1 MSSSVKIVE
10 NVKNVSNGKKLPV
23 LEFVRNYKP
32 LAAVI
37 SKATPGTDRVT
48 RDNQGNRKISSPDY
62 ASMISV
68 HRNISRRNKDAK
80 MTLQMLPDLK
90 LALEMVISL
99 IMSPKDMFTDE
110 VVILSDSSELLPAS
124 LMSSMLQVTTD
135 YFKKNHNLTEFLQHM
150 LEETLGQQGA
160 LPVAVIPE
168 NALDDLINNY
178 NTNLSLEKFSTEFDV
193 ERNIPHPLGMLGVP
207 DYLTPQINNSR
218 KPASGRLKF
227 GSQVSFNLEAFEGYR
242 RTSMNSAKPTAA
254 TSGIA
259 FSKLINDK
267 VPDDEKNKP
276 WLFNVPGGMSALPGS
291 EGDGNEINADNLVFV
306 TDNFSMLKLPV
317 WKEQARGQRVHE
329 VLKKKGYNKLQ
340 ANLESMTI
348 KLTEKQKQVLKADK
362 EQGERKL
369 ADNEV
374 ESLLFK
380 NRRFAHTPV
389 AAIRTNGN
397 LKRNSIGEPMI
408 KEFDTSCF
416 IPVSIEGDPTRK
428 LGGFIMLDEEGY
440 PLTTHNPDPEEIVDL
455 STYAGGSGNFVSS
468 MNDRSNSI
476 MNGKDCNSV
485 PQYMLKKFF
494 NRAFAEMVEK
504 DLIDRVKNGQYD
516 NGIQLASNEDAYWLM
531 FTRCMKGQR
540 THMLWLPNEFLVYFA
555 MDYDEMGFGKSLLD
569 DIRNITSM
577 RIMLMVSGIAASL
590 RNSIGRTKVTVKLDE
605 DDPDAEKSIEDIQD
619 EILKS
624 RMNPIPFGINN
635 VADISKYLQ
644 RSCYEFEISGSSA
657 IPDMQVNFEQFN
669 SNYPKPDEDLQNQL
683 KELSIHHFGL
693 TKDMIDAAEGVDF
706 AIQAATNNLMTMKR
720 VQRWQRKVEPQ
731 VSEFIRK
738 IAINSES
745 QINDLRD
752 LVTNNFKQLQVE
764 KVKRYFDLKDDKL
777 LNDSDFKL
785 LVVEQCLNVFLNNLV
800 VELPSPAAATLQAQ
814 KEQFEDAA
822 SFYKDAIDYII
833 NESFFDTSV
842 MGEEM
847 NGHVDM
853 IKNIIL
859 SHYMREYMAK
869 NAILPE
875 LSDLTTIGEDGKI
888 AINVMDS
895 LEQHIKALGMST
907 GNFFKRFKQF
917 AALQTSLM
925 QGVGESST
933 TGETDTGGGGGGGG
947 DDWGGGGG
955 GDDDSGGGD
964 DLPGLDDIPTDDDNP
979 DENNDDNGGGD
990 NGSSTDDNGSSTSD
1004 NDEEET

>member
-10 NVKNVSNGKKLPV
+10 NVTNVSNGKKLPV
-23 LEFVRNYKP
+23 LEFVRTHKP
-32 LAAVI
+32 LAAAI

-48 RDNQGNRKISSPDY
+48 RDGQGNRKVSSPDY

-68 HRNISRRNKDAK
+68 HRTISRRNKDAK
-80 MTLQMLPDLK
+80 MTFQMLPDLK
-90 LALEMVISL
+90 LAMEMVISL
-99 IMSPKDMFTDE
+99 IMSPKDMFSDE
-110 VVILSDSSELLPAS
+110 VLILSDSSELLPAS

-135 YFKKNHNLTEFLQHM
+135 YFKKNHNLTEFIQHM
-150 LEETLGQQGA
+150 LEETLGLQGA

-193 ERNIPHPLGMLGVP
+193 EKNIPHPLGMLGVP
-207 DYLTPQINNSR
+207 DYLTPRVNNTR
-218 KPASGRLKF
+218 PVTGRMKF
-227 GSQVSFNLEAFEGYR
+227 GSKVSFDLQSYETYR
-242 RTSMNSAKPTAA
+242 SMNSSKPTSA

-259 FSKLINDK
+259 FSKLFNDK
-267 VPDDEKNKP
+267 VKEEDKSKP
-276 WLFNVPGGMSALPGS
+276 WTFKVPEGMSAKPGS
-291 EGDGNEINADNLVFV
+291 EGNGNEIDADNLCFV
-306 TDNFSMLKLPV
+306 TDNISILKMPV
-317 WKEQARGQRVHE
+317 LKERARGQRVHE
-329 VLKKKGYNKLQ
+329 VLKKRGYNKLQ
-340 ANLESMTI
+340 ASLESMT
-348 KLTEKQKQVLKADK
+348 LALSNKQKEIIKKDAQD
-362 EQGERKL
+362 QGRTL
-369 ADNEV
+369 ADSEV

-389 AAIRTNGN
+389 AALRTNGN
-397 LKRNSIGEPMI
+397 LKRNSIGEAMI
-408 KEFDTSCF
+408 KEFDTACF

-428 LGGFIMLDEEGY
+428 LGGFIMLDEDGY
-440 PLTTHNPDPEEIVDL
+440 PLTTHNADPEEIVDL

-476 MNGKDCNSV
+476 MNGKTTEGVS
-485 PQYMLKKFF
+485 QYMLKKFF
-494 NRAFAEMVEK
+494 TKTFGEMVEK

-516 NGIQLASNEDAYWLM
+516 NGVQLASNEDFYWLM

-540 THMLWLPNEFLVYFA
+540 THLLWLPNEFLVYFA
-555 MDYDEMGFGKSLLD
+555 LDYDEMGFGKSLLD

-657 IPDMQVNFEQFN
+657 IPDMQVQFEQYN
-669 SNYPKPDEDLQNQL
+669 SQYPKPDEDLINQL

-720 VQRWQRKVEPQ
+720 VQRWQRKVEPLA
-731 VSEFIRK
+731 SEYIRK
-738 IAINSES
+738 VALASES
-745 QINDLRD
+745 QIEDLRT
-752 LVTNNFKQLQVE
+752 LVRNNFKQLQVE
-764 KVKRYFDLKDDKL
+764 KVKRYFDLKDDSL
-777 LNDSDFKL
+777 LNDEDFKK
-785 LVVEQCLNVFLNNLV
+785 LVTEQCLNVFLNNLK
-800 VELPSPAAATLQAQ
+800 VELPSPAATTLEAQ
-814 KEQFEDAA
+814 KQQFTDAA
-822 SFYKDAIDYII
+822 EFYKEAIDYII

-842 MGEEM
+842 MGEDM

-875 LSDLTTIGEDGKI
+875 LADLTTIGEDGKI
-888 AINVMDS
+888 AVNVMDS

-907 GNFFKRFKQF
+907 GNFFKRFKHF
-917 AALQTSLM
+917 AQLQTALM

-933 TGETDTGGGGGGGG
+933 TGETDTGGGSSGGG
-947 DDWGGGGG
+947 DDFGGG
-955 GDDDSGGGD
+955 GDDDFGLGGDDDSGLGGGD
-964 DLPGLDDIPTDDDNP
+964 TGSTDETSDEDSGSSDEDTGSGTGDENANP
-979 DENNDDNGGGD
+979 DE
-990 NGSSTDDNGSSTSD
+990 S
-1004 NDEEET
+1004 EET

>member
-10 NVKNVSNGKKLPV
+10 NVTNVSNGKKLPV
-23 LEFVRNYKP
+23 LEFVRTHKP
-32 LAAVI
+32 LAAAI
-37 SKATPGTDRVT
+37 SKATPGTDRIT
-48 RDNQGNRKISSPDY
+48 RDGQGNRKVTSPDY

-68 HRNISRRNKDAK
+68 HRTISRRNKDAK
-80 MTLQMLPDLK
+80 MTFQMLPDLK
-90 LALEMVISL
+90 LAMEMVISL
-99 IMSPKDMFTDE
+99 IMSPKDMFSDE
-110 VVILSDSSELLPAS
+110 VLILSDSSELLPAS

-135 YFKKNHNLTEFLQHM
+135 YFKKNHNLTEFIQHM
-150 LEETLGQQGA
+150 LEETLGLQGA

-178 NTNLSLEKFSTEFDV
+178 NTNLSLEKFATEFDV

-207 DYLTPQINNSR
+207 DYLTPRKNNTQ
-218 KPASGRLKF
+218 PVTGRMKF
-227 GSQVSFNLEAFEGYR
+227 GSKVSFDLQSFETYR
-242 RTSMNSAKPTAA
+242 SMNSSKPTSANSGIMLSKLFPAKDEKEQDKPWTFKVPEGLSAKPGA
-254 TSGIA
+254 
-259 FSKLINDK
+259 
-267 VPDDEKNKP
+267 
-276 WLFNVPGGMSALPGS
+276 
-291 EGDGNEINADNLVFV
+291 EGDGNEINADNLMFV
-306 TDNFSMLKLPV
+306 TDNISILKLPV
-317 WKEQARGQRVHE
+317 MKEQARGQRVHE
-329 VLKKKGYNKLQ
+329 VLKKRGYNRFQ
-340 ANLESMTI
+340 ADLESMTL
-348 KLTEKQKQVLKADK
+348 KLSQKQKEIIKKDAKD
-362 EQGERKL
+362 EGRTL
-369 ADNEV
+369 ADSEV

-389 AAIRTNGN
+389 AALRTNGN

-408 KEFDTSCF
+408 KEFDTACF

-428 LGGFIMLDEEGY
+428 LGGFIMLDEDGY
-440 PLTTHNPDPEEIVDL
+440 PLSTHNPDPEEIVDL
-455 STYAGGSGNFVSS
+455 SAYAGGQGNFISS

-476 MNGKDCNSV
+476 MNGKAEGGVS
-485 PQYMLKKFF
+485 QFMLKKFF
-494 NRAFAEMVEK
+494 TRAFAEMVEK

-516 NGIQLASNEDAYWLM
+516 NGVQLASNEDFYWLM
-531 FTRCMKGQR
+531 MTRCMKGQR
-540 THMLWLPNEFLVYFA
+540 THLLWLPNEFLVYFA
-555 MDYDEMGFGKSLLD
+555 LDYDEMGFGKSLLD

-657 IPDMQVNFEQFN
+657 IPDMQVQFEQYN
-669 SNYPKPDEDLQNQL
+669 SQYPKPDEDLTNQL

-720 VQRWQRKVEPQ
+720 VQRWQRKVEPLA
-731 VSEFIRK
+731 SEYVRK
-738 IAINSES
+738 VALASES
-745 QINDLRD
+745 QINDLRT
-752 LVTNNFKQLQVE
+752 LVSNNFKQLQVE
-764 KVKRYFDLKDDKL
+764 KVKRFFDLKDDSL
-777 LNDSDFKL
+777 LNDEDFKK
-785 LVVEQCLNVFLNNLV
+785 LVTEQCLNVFLNNLK
-800 VELPSPAAATLQAQ
+800 VELPSPTATTLATQ

-822 SFYKDAIDYII
+822 AFYKDAIDYII

-875 LSDLTTIGEDGKI
+875 LADLTTIGEDGKI
-888 AINVMDS
+888 AVNVMDS

-933 TGETDTGGGGGGGG
+933 TGETDTGGGSSGG
-947 DDWGGGGG
+947 
-955 GDDDSGGGD
+955 DSGGGSSD
-964 DLPGLDDIPTDDDNP
+964 FDLDLPGDDDTGLGTTDDGSGSTDETSDEDESGSGSSDNSGSSDANANP
-979 DENNDDNGGGD
+979 DE
-990 NGSSTDDNGSSTSD
+990 S
-1004 NDEEET
+1004 EET

>member
-32 LAAVI
+32 LAAAI

-48 RDNQGNRKISSPDY
+48 RDNAGNRKISSPDY

-68 HRNISRRNKDAK
+68 HRTISRRNKDAK

-135 YFKKNHNLTEFLQHM
+135 YFKKNHNLTEFMQHM

-207 DYLTPQINNSR
+207 DYLTPRKNNT
-218 KPASGRLKF
+218 PAARAGRMKF
-227 GSQVSFNLEAFEGYR
+227 GSQVSFNLESFENYR
-242 RTSMNSAKPTAA
+242 QTSMNSAKPTSA

-259 FSKLINDK
+259 FSKLFTDK
-267 VPDDEKNKP
+267 VDEKEKEKP
-276 WLFNVPGGMSALPGS
+276 WIFNVPEGMSALPGS

-306 TDNFSMLKLPV
+306 TDNFSVLKLPH
-317 WKEQARGQRVHE
+317 WKERSRATRVHE
-329 VLKKKGYNKLQ
+329 VLKKRGYNKLQ

-348 KLTEKQKQVLKADK
+348 KLSQKQKEIIKADADK
-362 EQGERKL
+362 AGRKL
-369 ADNEV
+369 NDGEV

-389 AAIRTNGN
+389 AALRTNGN

-408 KEFDTSCF
+408 KEFDTACF

-428 LGGFIMLDEEGY
+428 LGGFIMLDEDGY

-455 STYAGGSGNFVSS
+455 STYAGGSGNFISS

-476 MNGKDCNSV
+476 MNGKSCDGV

-494 NRAFAEMVEK
+494 TRAFAEMVEK

-516 NGIQLASNEDAYWLM
+516 NGVQLASNEDFYWLM
-531 FTRCMKGQR
+531 LTRCMKGQR
-540 THMLWLPNEFLVYFA
+540 THLLWLPNEFLVYFA

-657 IPDMQVNFEQFN
+657 IPDMQVQFEQYN
-669 SNYPKPDEDLQNQL
+669 SQYPKPDEDLTNQL

-731 VSEFIRK
+731 ISEFVRK

-752 LVTNNFKQLQVE
+752 IVKNNFKQLQVD
-764 KVKRYFDLKDDKL
+764 KVKRYFDLQDDKML
-777 LNDSDFKL
+777 EDSEFQQ
-785 LVVEQCLNVFLNNLV
+785 LVTEQCLNVFLNNLV
-800 VELPSPAAATLQAQ
+800 VELPSPAATTLEAQ
-814 KEQFEDAA
+814 KQQFTDAA
-822 SFYKDAIDYII
+822 EFYKDALDYIV
-833 NESFFDTSV
+833 NESFFDAAV
-842 MGEEM
+842 QGEEM
-847 NGHVDM
+847 SGHVDM
-853 IKNIIL
+853 IKNILL

-888 AINVMDS
+888 AVNVMDS

-917 AALQTSLM
+917 ATLQTALM
-925 QGVGESST
+925 QDVADST
-933 TGETDTGGGGGGGG
+933 TSGETDTGGGGGGS
-947 DDWGGGGG
+947 DW
-955 GDDDSGGGD
+955 DSGGGDTGSTD
-964 DLPGLDDIPTDDDNP
+964 DLPGLDDIPTDDEETTDESSTDDSGSSDTNANP
-979 DENNDDNGGGD
+979 DENDN
-990 NGSSTDDNGSSTSD
+990 
-1004 NDEEET
+1004 EEET

>member
-10 NVKNVSNGKKLPV
+10 NVANVSNGRKLPV

-32 LAAVI
+32 LAAAI

-48 RDNQGNRKISSPDY
+48 RDPQGNRKISSPDY

-68 HRNISRRNKDAK
+68 HRTISRRNKDAK

-99 IMSPKDMFTDE
+99 IMSPKDMFSDE
-110 VVILSDSSELLPAS
+110 VLILSDSSELLPAS

-150 LEETLGQQGA
+150 LEEVLGQQGA

-178 NTNLSLEKFSTEFDV
+178 NANLSLEKFSTEFDV
-193 ERNIPHPLGMLGVP
+193 ERNIPHPLSLLGAP
-207 DYLTPQINNSR
+207 DYLTARQNNT
-218 KPASGRLKF
+218 PAQAGGRANRMKF
-227 GSQVSFNLEAFEGYR
+227 GSQVSFDLQSFESYR
-242 RTSMNSAKPTAA
+242 STSMNANKATTANA
-254 TSGIA
+254 GIA
-259 FSKLINDK
+259 FSKLFNDK
-267 VPDDEKNKP
+267 LKDEDKNKP
-276 WLFNVPGGMSALPGS
+276 WMFKPAGMSALPGS
-291 EGDGNEINADNLVFV
+291 EGDGNEISADNLVFV
-306 TDNFSMLKLPV
+306 TDNFSILKLPN
-317 WKEQARGQRVHE
+317 WKERARGSRVSE
-329 VLKKKGYNKLQ
+329 VLKGRGYNKLQ
-340 ANLESMTI
+340 ASLESMTL
-348 KLTEKQKQVLKADK
+348 KLSQKQKEIIKADAEK
-362 EQGERKL
+362 GGRQL
-369 ADNEV
+369 ADSEV

-389 AAIRTNGN
+389 ASIRTNGN

-408 KEFDTSCF
+408 KEFDTACF

-440 PLTTHNPDPEEIVDL
+440 PLTTHTPDPEEIVDL
-455 STYAGGSGNFVSS
+455 STYAGGSGNFISS

-476 MNGKDCNSV
+476 MNGKDCNGV

-494 NRAFAEMVEK
+494 TRAFAEMVEK

-516 NGIQLASNEDAYWLM
+516 NGVQLASNEDFYWLM
-531 FTRCMKGQR
+531 LTRCMKGQR
-540 THMLWLPNEFLVYFA
+540 THLLWLPNEFLVYFA

-590 RNSIGRTKVTVKLDE
+590 KNSIGRTKVTVKLDE
-605 DDPDAEKSIEDIQD
+605 EDPDAEKSIEDIQD

-644 RSCYEFEISGSSA
+644 RSCYEFEISGSNA
-657 IPDMQVNFEQFN
+657 IPDMQVQFEQYN
-669 SNYPKPDEDLQNQL
+669 SQYPKPDEDLQNQL

-731 VSEFIRK
+731 ASEYIRK

-752 LVTNNFKQLQVE
+752 LVRNNFDQLQVE
-764 KVKRYFDLKDDKL
+764 KIKRYFGLEDDKML
-777 LNDSDFKL
+777 EDEDFKK
-785 LVVEQCLNVFLNNLV
+785 LVTEQCLNVFLNNLV
-800 VELPSPAAATLQAQ
+800 VELPSPASATLEAQ
-814 KEQFEDAA
+814 KQQFDDAA
-822 SFYKDAIDYII
+822 EFYKNALEYIV
-833 NESFFDTSV
+833 NESFFDASV
-842 MGEEM
+842 QGEEM
-847 NGHVDM
+847 SNHVDM
-853 IKNIIL
+853 IKNILL
-859 SHYMREYMAK
+859 SHFMREYMAK

-875 LSDLTTIGEDGKI
+875 LADLTTIGEDGKI
-888 AINVMDS
+888 AVNIMDS

-917 AALQTSLM
+917 AALQSALM
-925 QGVGESST
+925 QDVADST
-933 TGETDTGGGGGGGG
+933 TEGETDTGGGSSGGDDFGGGGG
-947 DDWGGGGG
+947 T
-955 GDDDSGGGD
+955 DDDI
-964 DLPGLDDIPTDDDNP
+964 PGLDDIPDETEEDTDTTTSDTDTGTGDQNANP
-979 DENNDDNGGGD
+979 DENE
-990 NGSSTDDNGSSTSD
+990 
-1004 NDEEET
+1004 DEDENQ

>member
-10 NVKNVSNGKKLPV
+10 NVTNVSNGKKMPV

-32 LAAVI
+32 LAAAI
-37 SKATPGTDRVT
+37 SKATPSNDRVT
-48 RDNQGNRKISSPDY
+48 RDASGNRKISSPDY
-62 ASMISV
+62 ASLISV
-68 HRNISRRNKDAK
+68 HRQISRRNKDAK
-80 MTLQMLPDLK
+80 MTFQMLPDLK
-90 LALEMVISL
+90 LAMEMVISL
-99 IMSPKDMFTDE
+99 IMSPKDMFSDE
-110 VVILSDSSELLPAS
+110 VLILSDCSELLPSS
-124 LMSSMLQVTTD
+124 LMSSMLNITTD
-135 YFKKNHNLTEFLQHM
+135 YFKKNHNLTEFIEHM
-150 LEETLGQQGA
+150 LEETLGIQGA
-160 LPVAVIPE
+160 LPVAIIPE

-193 ERNIPHPLGMLGVP
+193 EKNIPHPLGMLGVP
-207 DYLTPQINNSR
+207 DYLTARKNNT
-218 KPASGRLKF
+218 PARTGRMKF
-227 GSQVSFNLEAFEGYR
+227 GSQVAFNLESFETYR
-242 RTSMNSAKPTAA
+242 SMNASKPTTAN
-254 TSGIA
+254 SGIA
-259 FSKLINDK
+259 FSKLLPHHSEKEKDTPWTFK
-267 VPDDEKNKP
+267 VPE
-276 WLFNVPGGMSALPGS
+276 GMSALPGS

-306 TDNFSMLKLPV
+306 TDNFATLKLPM
-317 WKEQARGQRVHE
+317 WREQSRASRVGE
-329 VLKKKGYNKLQ
+329 VLKKRGYNKLQ
-340 ANLESMTI
+340 ASLESMTL
-348 KLTEKQKQVLKADK
+348 KLSNKQKEIIKADAK
-362 EQGERKL
+362 DGGRTL
-369 ADNEV
+369 ADSEV

-397 LKRNSIGEPMI
+397 LKRNSIGEAMI
-408 KEFDTSCF
+408 KEFDTACF
-416 IPVSIEGDPTRK
+416 VPVSVEGDPTRK

-440 PLTTHNPDPEEIVDL
+440 PLTTHNPDPEELVDL
-455 STYAGGSGNFVSS
+455 SAYAGGSGNFISS

-476 MNGKDCNSV
+476 MNGKNDANSV
-485 PQYMLKKFF
+485 PNYMLKKFF
-494 NRAFAEMVEK
+494 TRAFAEMVDK

-516 NGIQLASNEDAYWLM
+516 NGVQLGSNEDFYWLM
-531 FTRCMKGQR
+531 MTRCMKGQR
-540 THMLWLPNEFLVYFA
+540 THLLWLPNEFLVYFA

-657 IPDMQVNFEQFN
+657 IPDMQVQFEQFN
-669 SNYPKPDEDLQNQL
+669 SSYPKPDEDLTNQL

-731 VSEFIRK
+731 ASEYIRK

-752 LVTNNFKQLQVE
+752 LVKNNFEQLQVD
-764 KVKRYFDLKDDKL
+764 KVKRYFSLSDDKML
-777 LNDSDFKL
+777 QDEDFKL
-785 LVVEQCLNVFLNNLV
+785 LVTEQCLNVFLNNLR

-822 SFYKDAIDYII
+822 SFYKDAIDYIV

-888 AINVMDS
+888 AVNVMDS

-907 GNFFKRFKQF
+907 GNFFSRFKQF
-917 AALQTSLM
+917 AKLQTSLM
-925 QGVGESST
+925 QGVGDSST
-933 TGETDTGGGGGGGG
+933 SGEMDTGGGSSGGSDDFGGGST
-947 DDWGGGGG
+947 
-955 GDDDSGGGD
+955 DDSGGD
-964 DLPGLDDIPTDDDNP
+964 ELPGLDDIPSDDETDENADTETPTDDSGNSDTSSP
-979 DENNDDNGGGD
+979 DENE
-990 NGSSTDDNGSSTSD
+990 
-1004 NDEEET
+1004 DET

>member
-10 NVKNVSNGKKLPV
+10 NVTNVSNGKKVPV
-23 LEFVRNYKP
+23 LEFVRQYKP
-32 LAAVI
+32 LAAAI

-48 RDNQGNRKISSPDY
+48 RNSKGDRTISSPDY

-68 HRNISRRNKDAK
+68 HRTISRRNKDAK

-99 IMSPKDMFTDE
+99 IMSPKDMFSDE
-110 VVILSDSSELLPAS
+110 VLILSDSSELLPSS

-150 LEETLGQQGA
+150 LEEVLGQQGA

-168 NALDDLINNY
+168 NSLDDLINNY

-193 ERNIPHPLGMLGVP
+193 EKNIPHPLGMLGVP
-207 DYLTPQINNSR
+207 DYLKGSQNNTR
-218 KPASGRLKF
+218 VRTGRMKF
-227 GSQVSFNLEAFEGYR
+227 GSQVSFDLQSYETYR
-242 RTSMNSAKPTAA
+242 SMNSSKPTTANA
-254 TSGIA
+254 GIA
-259 FSKLINDK
+259 FSKLLPNDK
-267 VPDDEKNKP
+267 VEGANKEAP
-276 WLFNVPGGMSALPGS
+276 WMFKVPEGMSAKPGS
-291 EGDGNEINADNLVFV
+291 EGNGNEINADNLVFV
-306 TDNFSMLKLPV
+306 TDNISILKLPV
-317 WKEQARGQRVHE
+317 WKDQSRASRVNE
-329 VLKKKGYNKLQ
+329 VLKGRGYNKLQ
-340 ANLESMTI
+340 ASLETMTL
-348 KLTEKQKQVLKADK
+348 KLSQKQKEIIKADAEK
-362 EQGERKL
+362 GGRKL
-369 ADNEV
+369 SDTEV

-389 AAIRTNGN
+389 AALRTNSN

-408 KEFDTSCF
+408 KEFDTACF
-416 IPVSIEGDPTRK
+416 IPVSIEGDHTRK
-428 LGGFIMLDEEGY
+428 LGGFIMLDEDGY

-455 STYAGGSGNFVSS
+455 STYAGGSGNFISS

-494 NRAFAEMVEK
+494 TRVFAEMVEK
-504 DLIDRVKNGQYD
+504 DIIDRVKNGQYD
-516 NGIQLASNEDAYWLM
+516 NGVQLASNEDFYWLM
-531 FTRCMKGQR
+531 MTRCMKGQR
-540 THMLWLPNEFLVYFA
+540 THLLWLPNEFLVYFA

-590 RNSIGRTKVTVKLDE
+590 KNSIGRTKVTVKLDE
-605 DDPDAEKSIEDIQD
+605 EDPDAEKSIEDIQD

-657 IPDMQVNFEQFN
+657 IPDMQIQFEQYN
-669 SNYPKPDEDLQNQL
+669 SQYPKPDEDLTNQL

-720 VQRWQRKVEPQ
+720 IQRWQRKVEPQ
-731 VSEFIRK
+731 ASEYIRK

-752 LVTNNFKQLQVE
+752 LVKNNFEQLQVE
-764 KVKRYFDLKDDKL
+764 KIKRYFGLEDDKML
-777 LNDSDFKL
+777 EDEDFKK
-785 LVVEQCLNVFLNNLV
+785 LVTEQCLNVFLNNLV
-800 VELPSPAAATLQAQ
+800 VELPSPAATTLEAQ
-814 KEQFEDAA
+814 KQQFEDAA
-822 SFYKDAIDYII
+822 EFYKSALDYIV
-833 NESFFDTSV
+833 NESFFDASV
-842 MGEEM
+842 QGEGM
-847 NGHVDM
+847 SDHVDM
-853 IKNIIL
+853 IKNILL
-859 SHYMREYMAK
+859 SHFMREYMAK

-875 LSDLTTIGEDGKI
+875 LSDLTTIGEDGRI
-888 AINVMDS
+888 AVNVMDA

-907 GNFFKRFKQF
+907 GNFFRRFKQF
-917 AALQTSLM
+917 ANLQSALM
-925 QGVGESST
+925 QGVNDST
-933 TGETDTGGGGGGGG
+933 TEGQTEPEGGGGSGSDDFGGGT
-947 DDWGGGGG
+947 G
-955 GDDDSGGGD
+955 GDDDLS
-964 DLPGLDDIPTDDDNP
+964 GLDDIPDEESEDQTDETSSETDTGDQNANP
-979 DENNDDNGGGD
+979 DENE
-990 NGSSTDDNGSSTSD
+990 
-1004 NDEEET
+1004 DENQ